1 MRLTAVVMLG
11 LCLMV
16 LGLGDQL
23 LAAPTGISRADGESV
38 PAEEYPVYD
47 RIVESKFLT
56 SLVRVVLIERFTLAR
71 LHPEEP
77 VPPNERWFDEQ
88 QPFDGRLPRDLIAD
102 FIAKNQRPSRLEPQF
117 RFGVRVQFVSP
128 GGAEES
134 DVFLWPPFAAWRHS
148 VQEDETRLDRLAFS
162 RVAWT
167 LKEDQA
173 LVYVANERPDGTG
186 AGFLYW
192 LQRRGRDWNLLDT
205 DVIWV
210 AQPDQPERRS

>member
-1 MRLTAVVMLG
+1 MLC

-16 LGLGDQL
+16 RGLGDQL

-47 RIVESKFLT
+47 RVVESKFLT
-56 SLVRVVLIERFTLAR
+56 SLIRVVVIERLTLTW
-71 LHPEEP
+71 LHPGEP
-77 VPPNERWFDEQ
+77 IPPSERWFDEQ

-117 RFGVRVQFVSP
+117 RFGARVRFVSP

-134 DVFLWPPFAAWRHS
+134 DVFLGPSFAAWRRPA
-148 VQEDETRLDRLAFS
+148 QEDETRLDRLAFS

-186 AGFLYW
+186 AGFLHW
-192 LQRRGRDWNLLDT
+192 LRRQGRGWTLFDT

-210 AQPDQPERRS
+210 AHPEGRS

>member
-1 MRLTAVVMLG
+1 MLG

-47 RIVESKFLT
+47 RVVESKFLT
-56 SLVRVVLIERFTLAR
+56 SLTRVVVIERFTLTR

-77 VPPNERWFDEQ
+77 VPPSERWFDEQ

-117 RFGVRVQFVSP
+117 RFGARVQFVSP

-148 VQEDETRLDRLAFS
+148 VEEDETRLDRLAFS

-192 LQRRGRDWNLLDT
+192 LQRRGLDWNLLDT
-205 DVIWV
+205 RVIWV
-210 AQPDQPERRS
+210 VQSERRR